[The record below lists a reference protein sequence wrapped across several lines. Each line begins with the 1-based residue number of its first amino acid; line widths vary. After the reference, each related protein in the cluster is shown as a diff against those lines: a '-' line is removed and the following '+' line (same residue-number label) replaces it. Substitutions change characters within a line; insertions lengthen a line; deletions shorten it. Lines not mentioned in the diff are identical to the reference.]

1 MEETFSIVSQE
12 IYRTRQID
20 ISNNPECKKLF
31 RKIANKYLDKYKNQ
45 KNDDIES
52 CKKDIVNYS
61 IKYFYKKVHGKPPG
75 KVGDLKQYSNA
86 EAVKDESTIPVPT
99 ERDII
104 DSKQQASITKKKDE
118 IYRNLFSS
126 DIRKVI
132 FSVAATQND
141 SLTYDINL
149 QAKNIVSLKN
159 IININI
165 IKASIPLTYYNINS
179 SNKSDLTAFNGSVA
193 VDAGYYTTNT
203 IPDNVTNITA
213 HSDTTGKFG
222 FTTTQTTT
230 NKSLA
235 KVLGLGTSDNITY
248 TSSSTVISDIR
259 GTSFV
264 DIEIKEI
271 PSIVCNHTE
280 FSDNVISRIPFTSG
294 VFGSIINYSANPA
307 NLIHENFY
315 PISLTKLTINPLDE
329 FGSKIDFNGVS
340 CHFTFEAV
348 LLKNVPDMGMVF
360 EN

>member
-31 RKIANKYLDKYKNQ
+31 RKIANKYLDKYKNH

-75 KVGDLKQYSNA
+75 KVGDLKQYSTA

-104 DSKQQASITKKKDE
+104 DSKQQAAITKKKDE

-132 FSVAATQND
+132 FSVAATQNS

-149 QAKNIVSLKN
+149 QDKNIVSLKN
-159 IININI
+159 LININI

-179 SNKSDLTAFNGSVA
+179 SNKSELDSFSGVTLS
-193 VDAGYYTTNT
+193 AGFYTTNT
-203 IPDNVTNITA
+203 LPTINNITS
-213 HSDTTGKFG
+213 HSDSTGKFTFNG
-222 FTTTQTTT
+222 TMTAT

-248 TSSSTVISDIR
+248 TSASPVISDVR

-264 DIEIKEI
+264 DIEIEEI

-280 FSDNVISRIPFTSG
+280 YSDNVISRIPFTSG

-329 FGSKIDFNGVS
+329 FGTKIDFNGVS

-348 LLKNVPDMGMVF
+348 ILKNVPDMGMVV

>member
-104 DSKQQASITKKKDE
+104 DSKQQAAITKKKDE

-126 DIRKVI
+126 DVRKVI
-132 FSVAATQND
+132 FSVAVTQND

-149 QAKNIVSLKN
+149 QHKNIVSLKN
-159 IININI
+159 LININI

-179 SNKSDLTAFNGSVA
+179 SNKSELDSFSGGTLST
-193 VDAGYYTTNT
+193 GYYTTNT
-203 IPDNVTNITA
+203 LPTINNITS
-213 HSDTTGKFG
+213 HSDSTGKFTFNG
-222 FTTTQTTT
+222 TMTAT

-235 KVLGLGTSDNITY
+235 KVLGLGTSDNVTY
-248 TSSSTVISDIR
+248 TSASPVISDVR

-264 DIEIKEI
+264 DIEIEEI

-280 FSDNVISRIPFTSG
+280 YSDNVISRIPFTSG

-329 FGSKIDFNGVS
+329 FGTKIDFNGVS

-348 LLKNVPDMGMVF
+348 ILKNVPDMGMVF